1 MTGNPLDFYMN
12 ILIFVV
18 LLYFILMI
26 IIAVSGIKIN
36 NRLKE
41 LVEQN
46 ERRLK
51 SDE

>member
-1 MTGNPLDFYMN
+1 MIGNPLDFYMN

>member
-1 MTGNPLDFYMN
+1 MMGNPLDFYMN

-46 ERRLK
+46 ERRLR